1 MSDNQPLSGGTQV
14 MNAVKFIADVSILP
28 GSSQIVE
35 GSVGPGLLYS
45 AAGVAAWAIG
55 GPWLWLGVGLDSY
68 SMSASGKHLWEL
80 LPSNPWT
87 RGATAEPVQ
96 TSKY

>member
-1 MSDNQPLSGGTQV
+1 MSDNQPPTAGNQV

-35 GSVGPGLLYS
+35 GSVGPGLLYG
-45 AAGVAAWAIG
+45 AAGFAAMAIG
-55 GPWLWLGVGLDSY
+55 GPLLWLGVGLDSY

-80 LPSNPWT
+80 LPSYPYT